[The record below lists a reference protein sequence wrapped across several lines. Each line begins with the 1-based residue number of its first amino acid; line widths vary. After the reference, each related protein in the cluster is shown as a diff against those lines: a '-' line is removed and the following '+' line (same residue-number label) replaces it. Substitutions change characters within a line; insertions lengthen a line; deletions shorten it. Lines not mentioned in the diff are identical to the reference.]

1 MITSEKKSL
10 QLTKR
15 VDTQYVDTVIRSYK
29 QERWVH
35 NSERI
40 GKEDSLS
47 VWFSTKDLEEFI
59 AASKTH
65 GADGIKMYFA
75 AFPENFAER
84 PELAGRQTL
93 VLVAT
98 KAKETESGSV
108 VNKDIYIEKGGPA
121 RILAMGGGIDGSH
134 ICPPL
139 CGFSRTGDSDLG
151 QVGATLIDRG
161 EKGISL
167 I

>member
-10 QLTKR
+10 QSRTH
-15 VDTQYVDTVIRSYK
+15 VDIQLADTVIRTYK

-40 GKEDSLS
+40 GKEDSLT
-47 VWFSTKDLEEFI
+47 VWSSLTDLEELI
-59 AASKTH
+59 ETGKKH

-75 AFPENFAER
+75 AYPENFTER

-93 VLVAT
+93 VVVAT
-98 KAKETESGSV
+98 KSKKTEAGV
-108 VNKDIYIEKGGPA
+108 VNKDIYIEKGGA
-121 RILAMGGGIDGSH
+121 TSILGLGGLPLP
-134 ICPPL
+134 CPPCCSL
-139 CGFSRTGDSDLG
+139 MKTGESELG
-151 QVGATLIDRG
+151 QLGATLIDRG

>member
-10 QLTKR
+10 QSTMD
-15 VDTQYVDTVIRSYK
+15 VETQFADTVIRTYK

-40 GKEDSLS
+40 GKPDSLT
-47 VWFSTKDLEEFI
+47 VWYSLTDLEELI
-59 AASKTH
+59 ETGKKY
-65 GADGIKMYFA
+65 GADGVKMYFGA
-75 AFPENFAER
+75 YPKDFTEK

-98 KAKETESGSV
+98 KSKKTESGI
-108 VNKDIYIEKGGPA
+108 VNKDIYIKKGGVTTILSSPA
-121 RILAMGGGIDGSH
+121 GAGGGAP
-134 ICPPL
+134 CPPYCL
-139 CGFSRTGDSDLG
+139 SLKTGESDLG
-151 QVGATLIDRG
+151 QLGVTLIDRG